1 MFKARYET
9 RYGDY
14 KDFDTIKFGSLLD
27 IIQDVST
34 KNSTDC
40 GYGIF
45 KMRDMNRA
53 WLLKGMNIKIEGDVK
68 TLTPIDV
75 CTAVKP
81 LKGAISERCCILMQE
96 GEVKLKS
103 IADWFLFDTI
113 KKKPVRIPED
123 MASSYQVYD
132 FDDDFFTYRKPQII
146 EDAPCLYSVRVSN
159 RDIDTNCHL
168 NNEKGAELLMDALP
182 FDFRFNLVKTL
193 FKRPCFLGD
202 ELEVCM
208 KKIESGYYVHL
219 QTKEKEVCVI
229 GTFETEQIKITG

>member
-1 MFKARYET
+1 MYNARYET
-9 RYGDY
+9 RYGDF
-14 KDFDTIKFGSLLD
+14 KDFDTIKLGSLLD

-40 GYGIF
+40 GYGIL
-45 KMRDMNRA
+45 KMRDMNKA

-68 TLTPIDV
+68 TLAPIDV
-75 CTAVKP
+75 YTSVKP
-81 LKGAISERCCILMQE
+81 LKGATSERGCILMQD

-113 KKKPVRIPED
+113 KKRPVRIPED
-123 MASSYQVYD
+123 MAASLQVHN
-132 FDDDFFTYRKPQII
+132 FDEEFFTYKKPDII
-146 EDAPCLYSVRVSN
+146 DADYIYTVRVSN

-182 FDFRFNLVKTL
+182 FEFRFNFVKTL

-208 KKIESGYYVHL
+208 KKTESGYYVHL
-219 QTKEKEVCVI
+219 KTKEKEICVI
-229 GTFETEQIKITG
+229 GTFEVL